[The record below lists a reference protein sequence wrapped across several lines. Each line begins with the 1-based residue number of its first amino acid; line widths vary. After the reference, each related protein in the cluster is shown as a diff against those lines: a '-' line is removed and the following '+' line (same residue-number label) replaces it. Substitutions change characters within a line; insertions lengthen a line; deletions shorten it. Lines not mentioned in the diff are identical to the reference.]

1 MVRGSRAMSFKL
13 QNQHVSA
20 YRTLARIAVVVG
32 TLHVVSYTLQSSFDK
47 ARLRIVRI
55 SGPPWNF
62 IKNDSNIYEGY
73 VYERG
78 WIYTVYSKGVCLKI
92 LSYVCVGGGIA
103 NREFRRASTV
113 KRGRASVLRHG

>member
-1 MVRGSRAMSFKL
+1 MPYRARRYDVTLDTYVVRGSRAMSFKL

-32 TLHVVSYTLQSSFDK
+32 TLHVVTYTLQSSFNK

-73 VYERG
+73 VYKRG
-78 WIYTVYSKGVCLKI
+78 WIYIVRA
-92 LSYVCVGGGIA
+92 YV
-103 NREFRRASTV
+103 
-113 KRGRASVLRHG
+113 